1 MQKILVNIPQWNDDK
16 KKFEYNRWIE
26 GFFGTSQPLVG
37 QDSGSVLYFC
47 LFFCLMSQ
55 STIFQSCMLGQ
66 FPVFLG

>member
-37 QDSGSVLYFC
+37 QDS
-47 LFFCLMSQ
+47 
-55 STIFQSCMLGQ
+55 
-66 FPVFLG
+66 